1 MPLSNE
7 SYDTTNQEMTNRGKV
22 AHQYDPGKRKPPT
35 YSNESGTIGEST
47 AHRLEDQQAVK
58 SSQIGDGTGSGGT
71 DD

>member
-1 MPLSNE
+1 MENLE
-7 SYDTTNQEMTNRGKV
+7 KTDTTNQVGTNRGKV

-47 AHRLEDQQAVK
+47 AQHLEDRPAVK
-58 SSQIGDGTGSGGT
+58 SNQHGDGTGSGGT

>member
-1 MPLSNE
+1 MDNLE
-7 SYDTTNQEMTNRGKV
+7 TTDTTNQEGTNRGKV
-22 AHQYDPGKRKPPT
+22 AYQYDPGKHKPPT

-47 AHRLEDQQAVK
+47 SQHLENTQAVK